1 MIRMES
7 PSFAFNSVDVPGPT
21 YHFWHTLQGPKGFTT
36 ARLVDTI
43 LSTNRRAREM
53 KGSQLR
59 NIVINSH
66 GWDGGGGISIGGLGN
81 TEASIRPD
89 SVGEFLRLKGENLG
103 TIWLVACQAARGTD
117 GKALCQAIARNSGS
131 QVVAAD
137 DDQDVGIW
145 EGWRVFTSFFDNIDE
160 FEGTVYSFTP
170 MGGMRVIDPHAD
182 IYTIME

>member
-7 PSFAFNSVDVPGPT
+7 PSFAFNSVDVPGPV
-21 YHFWHTLQGPKGFTT
+21 YHFWHTLEGASGYSTPQ
-36 ARLVDTI
+36 LVDKI
-43 LSTNRRAREM
+43 ISINRMAIEM
-53 KGSQLR
+53 KGSPLR

-66 GWDGGGGISIGGLGN
+66 GWDGGGGISIGGSGN
-81 TEASIRPD
+81 WEASIRPG
-89 SVGEFLRLKGENLG
+89 SVGAFSQLKGLNLG
-103 TIWLVACQAARGTD
+103 TIWLVACQAARGAD

-145 EGWRVFTSFFDNIDE
+145 EGWRVLTSLYDNIDE

-170 MGGMRVIDPHAD
+170 VGGIRMIDPHAD